1 MKVDIKNFTLLGVW
15 VLIRKFFLDRLKKI
29 TADTL
34 GWLAAIVLHCATIPS
49 LLALMT
55 GLSDRVPALDI
66 VLFVWA
72 GLILLFARAIVLKDQ
87 LNTVTIGAGFMV
99 QAVLMALVLFK

>member
-1 MKVDIKNFTLLGVW
+1 MEIKNFTLLGVW
-15 VLIRKFFLDRLKKI
+15 VLIRKFFLDRFKTM

-34 GWLAAIVLHCATIPS
+34 GWLAAIVLHCATIPT

-66 VLFVWA
+66 VLFTWA
-72 GLILLFARAIVLKDQ
+72 GLVLLFARAIVLRDQ

-99 QAVLMALVLFK
+99 QAVLMAFILFK

>member
-1 MKVDIKNFTLLGVW
+1 MEIKNFTLLGVW
-15 VLIRKFFLDRLKKI
+15 VLLRKFFLDRLKTL

-55 GLSDRVPALDI
+55 GLSDRAPALDI
-66 VLFVWA
+66 VLFTWA
-72 GLILLFARAIVLKDQ
+72 GLVLLFARAIVLKDQ
-87 LNTVTIGAGFMV
+87 LNTVTIGAGFIV
-99 QAVLMALVLFK
+99 QAVMMSFILFK

>member
-1 MKVDIKNFTLLGVW
+1 MSIKNFNLLGLL
-15 VLIRKFFLDRLKKI
+15 VLIRKFFLDHLKKL

-55 GLSDRVPALDI
+55 GLSDRAPTVDI
-66 VLFVWA
+66 IMFIYT
-72 GLILLFARAIVLKDQ
+72 GLILLFAKAILLRDQ
-87 LNTVTIGAGFMV
+87 LNIITIGSGFIA
-99 QAVLMALVLFK
+99 QAAIMAFILFK

>member
-1 MKVDIKNFTLLGVW
+1 MLGLW
-15 VLIRKFFLDRLKKI
+15 VLIRKCFLDHLKNI

-55 GLSDRVPALDI
+55 GLSDKAPNVDI
-66 VLFVWA
+66 ILFIWA
-72 GLILLFARAIVLKDQ
+72 GLILLFAKAVVLKDQ
-87 LNTVTIGAGFMV
+87 LNIVTIGTGFMA
-99 QAVLMALVLFK
+99 QSVLMSFILFK

>member
-1 MKVDIKNFTLLGVW
+1 MEKFS
-15 VLIRKFFLDRLKKI
+15 VLRLIVMIRKFFLDHLKKL

-34 GWLAAIVLHCATIPS
+34 GWLAAIVLHCSTVPS

-55 GLSDRVPALDI
+55 GLTDRLPSVDI
-66 VLFVWA
+66 VLFIWA

-87 LNTVTIGAGFMV
+87 LNIVTIGTGFIA
-99 QAVLMALVLFK
+99 QAVLMAFILFK